1 MHRLVIQTITRQIAW
16 TEALKKNV
24 RLGQKLQKQ
33 LSAALCLQVQRYA
46 TLISV
51 QHKMPKAHARLLL
64 RPEATRRISCQI
76 LYFYNIGAII
86 TQKHTAVLPRQPLR
100 KIYYLYAL

>member
-64 RPEATRRISCQI
+64 RPEATRRIACQI

-86 TQKHTAVLPRQPLR
+86 TQKHTAVLSRQPLR

>member
-1 MHRLVIQTITRQIAW
+1 MHRLVIQTITRQVTW
-16 TEALKKNV
+16 TESLQKNV
-24 RLGQKLQKQ
+24 CLCQKLQKQ

-46 TLISV
+46 TLIPV
-51 QHKMPKAHARLLL
+51 QHQMPKAHARLLL

-86 TQKHTAVLPRQPLR
+86 TQKHTAVLSRQPLR
-100 KIYYLYAL
+100 KIYYLNTL